1 MYYCST
7 AENLYDGKRSI
18 AKFKYQSTRN
28 RLVTLFVFHPLIGKS
43 LWMWAVLCTLTGCY
57 VCHIPAAVMCIN
69 FHLHL
74 NTTLRGSFIFQSPT
88 VEFWPFF
95 FLLNSCTNTFGPLF
109 LTLAVIFQGKGQGQC
124 LLGLCGGRKR
134 GGGIES
140 LAWGIHLS
148 TSVTRNKMSFV
159 TGCFILSQ
167 TAEIQRSV
175 QNEILGN
182 VQTKNRKKNV

>member
-1 MYYCST
+1 MDVC
-7 AENLYDGKRSI
+7 
-18 AKFKYQSTRN
+18 
-28 RLVTLFVFHPLIGKS
+28 
-43 LWMWAVLCTLTGCY
+43 CTLYINRMLRLPHPCGRHVHKCSSTSQY
-57 VCHIPAAVMCIN
+57 NIN
-69 FHLHL
+69 F
-74 NTTLRGSFIFQSPT
+74 LRGSFIFQSPT

-167 TAEIQRSV
+167 TAEIQRIV

-182 VQTKNRKKNV
+182 VQTKNRKKMFSCDIQMFSCNTGKKQAVI